1 MSSFPLISHHL
12 FVAAVK
18 SKRRAPRRSV
28 RSEPPAAPPGTQVVE
43 IPVELVDAGPPA
55 PACTAWPFGHVY
67 RRGSS

>member
-18 SKRRAPRRSV
+18 SKRRVRKRPA
-28 RSEPPAAPPGTQVVE
+28 RSEARATPPGIPVLE
-43 IPVELVDAGPPA
+43 IPLELVEAGAPA

-67 RRGSS
+67 RAGSS